1 MVFTWGE
8 GLVRK
13 KLEGERAAPQAGA
26 SSAGSNSVGLG
37 SDGVAS
43 GRARLQHRPLTDRAV
58 SCRRC
63 PPVE

>member
-37 SDGVAS
+37 SDGVA
-43 GRARLQHRPLTDRAV
+43 
-58 SCRRC
+58 
-63 PPVE
+63 